1 MLKSKNNIKAF
12 FSQPA
17 NIILTFFA
25 FILIALT
32 LYPLIELVHH
42 TFIMHATD
50 IAISPG
56 MKKGDISIASW
67 KKLLFTKANLYS
79 LVNFYKPMLNSIL
92 LATLSAIFALI
103 FGGSVAWLI
112 TRSNIKGK
120 KFKIL
125 HKLIM
130 NFFQH
135 GIQIK
140 FNIKYNKQFYLV
152 V

>member
-67 KKLLFTKANLYS
+67 KKL
-79 LVNFYKPMLNSIL
+79 
-92 LATLSAIFALI
+92 
-103 FGGSVAWLI
+103 
-112 TRSNIKGK
+112 
-120 KFKIL
+120 
-125 HKLIM
+125 
-130 NFFQH
+130 
-135 GIQIK
+135 
-140 FNIKYNKQFYLV
+140 
-152 V
+152 